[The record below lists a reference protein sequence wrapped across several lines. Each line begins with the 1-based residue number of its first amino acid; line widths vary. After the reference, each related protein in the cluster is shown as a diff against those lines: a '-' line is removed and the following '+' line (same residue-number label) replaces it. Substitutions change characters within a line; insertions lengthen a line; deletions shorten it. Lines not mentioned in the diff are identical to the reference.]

1 MTTSDGYVADGM
13 QLNIPYSFPSGTVV
27 VRGRGRHMHESW
39 HLLENEVDDAWN
51 HWVLLTREE
60 PVGYWVIQKIV
71 PWWGYWNGTYEE
83 RAPPAPSAQP
93 RSCPSIN

>member
-1 MTTSDGYVADGM
+1 MTTITGYVADGM

-27 VRGRGRHMHESW
+27 VRGRGRHMHERW

-51 HWVLLTREE
+51 HWVVLTREK
-60 PVGYWVIQKIV
+60 PIGYWVIQKIV
-71 PWWGYWNGTYEE
+71 QWWGPWNGTYEE

>member
-39 HLLENEVDDAWN
+39 HLLENEADDAWN
-51 HWVLLTREE
+51 HWILLTREE

-71 PWWGYWNGTYEE
+71 PWWGYWHGTYEE
-83 RAPPAPSAQP
+83 RAPPAISRSRPSL
-93 RSCPSIN
+93 N

>member
-1 MTTSDGYVADGM
+1 MTSSDGYVADGM

-83 RAPPAPSAQP
+83 RAPPAPSASS
-93 RSCPSIN
+93 RSEQNHF